1 MSASHST
8 RVAQSPEKGNG
19 VPRPQPAALTVRPSA
34 AGDLVPLC
42 FFFDTVL
49 RKDYFLRRGQLEDIL
64 KGRHHKVFVAEI
76 DGILV
81 GVAILTRGARLLNAL
96 VHPAYRGLGIGKE
109 LVSQSG
115 AREVR
120 AKLDMSTGDPR
131 GFYESL
137 GFEPTNQFNAKGNI
151 QLMRIPSSGQWV
163 AWASRPRT
171 NDGGFGVQRS
181 GFRMGSIGV
190 SSVTGSASVP
200 PAREGSGFRQRGRCG
215 TAL

>member
-1 MSASHST
+1 MSVSHST
-8 RVAQSPEKGNG
+8 RVAQSPAKGNG

-64 KGRHHKVFVAEI
+64 KGAYHKVFVAEI

-81 GVAILTRGARLLNAL
+81 GVAILTHGTRLVNAL

-109 LVSQSG
+109 LVSHSG

-151 QLMRIPSSGQWV
+151 QLMRVPSSGQWV
-163 AWASRPRT
+163 VWASRPRI
-171 NDGGFGVQRS
+171 GRGR
-181 GFRMGSIGV
+181 FRV
-190 SSVTGSASVP
+190 
-200 PAREGSGFRQRGRCG
+200 RGSGFGACHCFQAVPCADLSRSHCSRAAAHHQC
-215 TAL
+215 